1 MKISRFLPCCLL
13 ALTEII
19 YLSSCAPAYVPN
31 AFNVPLIKN
40 EHQTSIAV
48 YGGTSG
54 FDAQVSGA
62 VYKHLALMGN
72 YSHANNPQTG
82 KDSSGFRKHNF
93 SEAGIGYSFLKEEKP
108 ICLEVFTGYGEG
120 NSSSRAASG
129 GLYVNKGDV
138 VSGDYS
144 RYFIQGDFGFTSSI
158 VEVGV
163 AVRGSYVD
171 FTNYSVDRNASSS
184 YYHNLADWYIEPAGF
199 VRVGY
204 KFIKAQFQIGASIR
218 TDFASVPIPK
228 FTSAPFY
235 ISGGLY
241 FTLFRK
247 WDKK

>member
-1 MKISRFLPCCLL
+1 MKTARLILLYVSVAIGIIQLP
-13 ALTEII
+13 
-19 YLSSCAPAYVPN
+19 SCAPAYVPN
-31 AFNVPLIKN
+31 AFNIPLVKN
-40 EHQTSIAV
+40 EHQVSLAAF
-48 YGGTSG
+48 GGTNG

-93 SEAGIGYSFLKEEKP
+93 TEGGIGYSFLKEEKP
-108 ICLEVFTGYGEG
+108 ICLEVYTGYGMG
-120 NSSSRAASG
+120 NSASRAASS

-144 RYFIQGDFGFTSSI
+144 RYFLQADFGFTSSI
-158 VEVGV
+158 IEVGA

-171 FTNYSVDRNASSS
+171 FVNYSVDAGGSSKS
-184 YYHNLADWYIEPAGF
+184 YHNLADWYIEPVGF

-204 KFIKAQFQIGASIR
+204 KFIKAQFQIGASLR
-218 TDFASVPIPK
+218 SDFLSVPTPK
-228 FTSAPFY
+228 FTSEPFY

-247 WDKK
+247 WEKG